1 MGYQARAGMIHHRLA
16 SLYHHSYR
24 ATLQTD
30 VDTQPGSRNKKL
42 KQLSELHYVK
52 ATTIFT
58 NLSMYSQAI
67 RALLERAGLMEAFL
81 ASSKTDSSKYKVLLQ
96 ILDIILEAEN
106 VIKRIVGRE
115 DDDEV
120 NKEELDQEKK
130 MMETVLQRLQFTL
143 LSMIKVSSGTNY
155 VKNKRKSEKKPSDNA
170 VVKDAY
176 ATTLRYSSESKIFAK
191 DLLQLFAH
199 ILKDRSSM

>member
-30 VDTQPGSRNKKL
+30 VDTRPGSRNKKL

-67 RALLERAGLMEAFL
+67 RAILERAGLMEAFL
-81 ASSKTDSSKYKVLLQ
+81 ASSKTDSSKDKVLLQ

-120 NKEELDQEKK
+120 NKEELDH
-130 MMETVLQRLQFTL
+130 
-143 LSMIKVSSGTNY
+143 
-155 VKNKRKSEKKPSDNA
+155 EKKPSDNT